1 MELNIK
7 KTLTIFIC
15 AIVITTAIALTLVS
29 LLSQKKDIDLNIDEK
44 LKIIQ
49 SEKIKVLKDIERDNT
64 LKILNLSKN
73 VIVVDAFDGFQKA
86 YNEIP
91 KNFDNKKISSIINA
105 VHEKLETSAGFKSLA
120 TAHKG
125 DVNIFLSEDP
135 ISLCLQATYVFKLKE
150 CSYPQSL
157 DTYNKWFKN
166 FIEDNKFYDLFLI
179 DPKTGTILYTAE
191 KEVDFANNINRSYFD
206 NTGLKEAYRG
216 ALNAPEGKAIFSDYK
231 FYKPSLLKPAAFIAT
246 PLYKNN
252 QLHAVLA
259 LQLSSEVLYSS
270 ISNNFKW
277 KETGLGNTGETLLI
291 GSDGFIRNVS
301 RLSKENYQGYLKFL
315 ESNNSS
321 TEVINLYQL
330 IQVNSLIQN
339 SNTKAFEEA
348 SKGNNGSARY
358 KNYLGK
364 EVIGHYDPINFG
376 GLKYILVTEIEVQE
390 AFRGYENN
398 KNNTATTATI
408 IVLIIAIITYFL
420 SRFLTQPIVN
430 LANIASEF
438 SENKEKKVTKFKSF
452 VKEINFLFKE
462 FSSMQDKIIEDI
474 KVINQS
480 KAAAEQSAKILQKEV
495 KQANEVQSLLFPS
508 RDQFNFITGF
518 SKPARDLS
526 GDLFDYFE
534 IWPNDTAFILAD
546 ISGKGISASLLMS
559 QVIAIFRNQ
568 IKQSPDLAS
577 AAKAINETLLGS
589 NSKRFLTFV
598 GGIYSRA
605 TGDLTILN
613 CGHLPVMI
621 MDKDGVIEKIET
633 ETFPLG
639 IQELES
645 KDLIVKSLNIK
656 DKSMYCFTDGLLE
669 ASYNNRVFDENA
681 FSVDI
686 FIKKLNLLQFNQR
699 ISFVENEY
707 NSKNLQTKDDLTIL
721 IIKN

>member
-15 AIVITTAIALTLVS
+15 AIVIATAIALTLVS
-29 LLSQKKDIDLNIDEK
+29 LFSQKKEINLSIEEK
-44 LKIIQ
+44 LQIIQ
-49 SEKIKVLKDIERDNT
+49 SEKIKILKDIERDNT

-73 VIVVDAFDGFQKA
+73 VIITDAFNGFQKA

-91 KNFDNKKISSIINA
+91 KNPDNKKLNSIINA
-105 VHEKLETSAGFKSLA
+105 IHEKLETSAGFKSLDQ
-120 TAHKG
+120 AHKG
-125 DVNIFLSEDP
+125 DVNTFLPEDP
-135 ISLCLQATYVFKLKE
+135 TSLCLQATYVFKLKE

-157 DTYNKWFKN
+157 DAYNKWFKE

-179 DPKTGTILYTAE
+179 DPKTGNILYTAE

-246 PLYKNN
+246 PIYKNN
-252 QLHAVLA
+252 QLYAVLA

-291 GSDGFIRNVS
+291 GPDGFIRNVS
-301 RLSKENYQGYLKFL
+301 RLSKENYQGYLDFIKK
-315 ESNNSS
+315 NNFS
-321 TEVINLYQL
+321 TDVINLYQL

-339 SNTKAFEEA
+339 SNTKAFDEA
-348 SKGNNGSARY
+348 NKGNKGSSRY

-364 EVIGHYDPINFG
+364 DVIGHYDPINFG
-376 GLKYILVTEIEVQE
+376 GLKYVLVTEIEAQE
-390 AFRGYENN
+390 AFRGYESN
-398 KNNTATTATI
+398 KYNTATTASI
-408 IVLIIAIITYFL
+408 IVIIIAIITYFL

-430 LANIASEF
+430 LANIANDF

-452 VKEINFLFKE
+452 IKEINFLFKE

-645 KDLIVKSLNIK
+645 KDLIIKSLNIK

-686 FIKKLNLLQFNQR
+686 FIKKLNLLPFNQR
-699 ISFVENEY
+699 ISFVEKEY

>member
-15 AIVITTAIALTLVS
+15 AIVIATAIALTLVS
-29 LLSQKKDIDLNIDEK
+29 LFSQKKEINLSIEEK
-44 LKIIQ
+44 LQIIQ
-49 SEKIKVLKDIERDNT
+49 SEKIKILKDIERDNT

-73 VIVVDAFDGFQKA
+73 VIITDAFNGFQKA

-91 KNFDNKKISSIINA
+91 KNPDNKKLNSIINA
-105 VHEKLETSAGFKSLA
+105 IHEKLETSAGFKSLDQ
-120 TAHKG
+120 AHKG
-125 DVNIFLSEDP
+125 DVNTFLPEDP
-135 ISLCLQATYVFKLKE
+135 TSLCLQATYVFKLKE

-157 DTYNKWFKN
+157 DAYNKWFKE

-179 DPKTGTILYTAE
+179 DPKTGNILYTAE

-246 PLYKNN
+246 PIYKNN
-252 QLHAVLA
+252 QLYAVLA

-291 GSDGFIRNVS
+291 GPDGFIRNVS
-301 RLSKENYQGYLKFL
+301 RLSKENYQGYLDFIKK
-315 ESNNSS
+315 NNFS
-321 TEVINLYQL
+321 TDVINLYQL

-339 SNTKAFEEA
+339 SNTKAFDEA
-348 SKGNNGSARY
+348 SKGNKGSSRY

-364 EVIGHYDPINFG
+364 DVIGHYDPINFG
-376 GLKYILVTEIEVQE
+376 GLKYVLVTEIEAQE
-390 AFRGYENN
+390 AFRGYESN
-398 KNNTATTATI
+398 KYNTATTASI
-408 IVLIIAIITYFL
+408 IVIIIAIITYFL

-430 LANIASEF
+430 LANIANDF

-452 VKEINFLFKE
+452 IKEINFLFKE

-645 KDLIVKSLNIK
+645 KDLIIKSLNIK

-686 FIKKLNLLQFNQR
+686 FIKKLNLLPFNQR
-699 ISFVENEY
+699 ISFVEKEY